1 MSARQ
6 GYGQRRIHV
15 STVLLEKFFTGNARI
30 RTDLPKDARL
40 VRMYPS
46 EDGAV
51 YIMIFES
58 EEWDELYE
66 AEIIP
71 KIECTVTNEPI
82 SIVVDK

>member
-1 MSARQ
+1 
-6 GYGQRRIHV
+6 
-15 STVLLEKFFTGNARI
+15 
-30 RTDLPKDARL
+30 
-40 VRMYPS
+40 MYPS